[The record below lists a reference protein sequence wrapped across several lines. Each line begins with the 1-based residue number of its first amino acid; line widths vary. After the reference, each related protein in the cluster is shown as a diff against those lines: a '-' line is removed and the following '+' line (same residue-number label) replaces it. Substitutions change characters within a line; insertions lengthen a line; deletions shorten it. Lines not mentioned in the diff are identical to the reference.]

1 MMVLGIDPATRTGI
15 AVVDGRGDLRFHR
28 AVTPGISHRDR
39 LTLLEE
45 IAAQFPEIGAVA
57 IEVPPKFGDK
67 AASTAKVNN
76 RAGEWMAL
84 VRLTELPEIVETM
97 PSQWRS
103 RVGMPTGRRTRETLK
118 RMALAYCVARWGA
131 TMSEDEA
138 DAALIALA
146 YACKGKP

>member
-1 MMVLGIDPATRTGI
+1 MMVLGIDPAARTGL
-15 AVVDGRGDLRFHR
+15 AVVDARGDLRYHC
-28 AVTPGISHRDR
+28 AVTPGVTYRER
-39 LTLLEE
+39 LELLEE
-45 IAAQFPEIGAVA
+45 IAATFPSIGAVA
-57 IEVPPKFGDK
+57 IEVPPKFGDR

-84 VRLTELPEIVETM
+84 VRLANLPEVTETM

-103 RVGMPTGRRTRETLK
+103 RIGMPTAGRSRSTLK
-118 RMALAYCVARWGA
+118 RMAVAYCVARWGV

-146 YACKGKP
+146 YACPVKR